1 MFRKFSLW
9 LSFKTEQ
16 TTPAF
21 QMKIGLVAWC
31 IVFFTLGTKISRV
44 PGLRSVHERVDQG
57 ELYEAEEDD
66 NRAAGH
72 PHIYGLRGG

>member
-1 MFRKFSLW
+1 MG
-9 LSFKTEQ
+9 TE
-16 TTPAF
+16 
-21 QMKIGLVAWC
+21 
-31 IVFFTLGTKISRV
+31 ISRV

-72 PHIYGLRGG
+72 PHIYGLRGGG